1 MHPNLSTLRFA
12 LGESTLGLFA
22 IVASGEGIAAIV
34 FGDSREE
41 LLADLTRR
49 FAGLPEEDA
58 KGLAGLTQRAASLI
72 ARPQQRGPLTL
83 DPQGTA
89 FQRRVWTAL
98 RRIPPGR
105 TASYAEVAREIGA
118 PRSVRAVAQ
127 ACAANPI
134 AVAIPCHRVVR
145 SDGSAGGYRW
155 GERRKALLLAAE
167 AAL

>member
-1 MHPNLSTLRFA
+1 MHPNPSALRFA

-22 IVASGEGIAAIV
+22 IVASDKRIAAIV

-49 FAGLPEEDA
+49 FAGLPAEDTA
-58 KGLAGLTQRAASLI
+58 GLVGLTQQAAALI
-72 ARPQQRGPLTL
+72 ARPQQRGTLTL
-83 DPQGTA
+83 DPQGTE
-89 FQRRVWTAL
+89 FQLQVWTAL

-105 TASYAEVAREIGA
+105 TASYAEVARDIGA
-118 PRSVRAVAQ
+118 PRAVRAVAQ

-145 SDGSAGGYRW
+145 SDRSAGGYRW
-155 GERRKALLLAAE
+155 GKKRKALLLAAE